1 MKALIMAGGFGTR
14 LRPLTNNIPKPMIP
28 MANRP
33 MMEHIAELLKAH
45 GMTDLICL
53 LYFHPEAIEE
63 YFQGGEDFGVKFSYI
78 SAEEDLGT
86 AGSVRLAKDLLDSTF
101 LIISGDVLCDFNLKE
116 AIAFHRA
123 QESLA
128 TILLTR
134 VPDPLRYGVVITD
147 REGRIQ
153 RFLEKPSW
161 SEVFS
166 DTINTGIYIL
176 EPEILTHIPPKKEC
190 DFSQHLFPH
199 LLATGVPLYGY
210 VASGYWRDVGDLF
223 EYRIAHRDILSGAV
237 KVKMP
242 GKKLEGPDR
251 QIWLDQDCKAD
262 FTAVLEGSVLIGKNS
277 QVGAEATIVN
287 SVIGDNCIIEPGAS
301 ISDSIVWNGVY
312 IGKGASL
319 RENVIGNGSEI
330 KAFASLFEGAVVSDH
345 CKIGEGS
352 VLKAN
357 VKVWPYKVVEDGAT
371 LATSLIWGE
380 KWTKSIFGGHGVTG
394 LANIEVTPEFAAK
407 LGASFGASLRE
418 NTIVRTS
425 RDAHK
430 TSRMTNRAIIAGL
443 LSAGV
448 NVHDLRVIPIPVV
461 RFQMDAQGA
470 VSGVHVRKSPYDPEL
485 IDIKFFD
492 ERGMDISS
500 AKEKT
505 IERLF
510 FREDFR
516 RAKIEGTGR
525 LAILE
530 HGIEYYQEGVK
541 RFINSKVIRD
551 AQFKIVIDYSFGSS
565 STIFPSL
572 LGDIGCEVI
581 ALNAYMDETKIT
593 KTAEEFH
600 RSLRWLAE
608 IVRTLNADLGIMMDT
623 GAEKIFLVDEKGDVL
638 SDDLALALVT
648 LLVLRTHPPAV
659 IGVPVIASS
668 VIEDL
673 AAHYGFQVIRTKIAP
688 RSLTEA
694 ASREGV
700 AFVGDALG
708 GFIFPQFQPAFD
720 GMVATLKVLEM
731 MASQGVHLY
740 QLMRSVPE
748 RFLLRDQ
755 MPCPWES
762 KGTVMRNLIEATQ
775 GENVELID
783 GIKIYFGKEWVLLF
797 PDQDKPFFN
806 LAAEA
811 ETEARA
817 EALIQ
822 QFREK
827 IKGWL

>member
-1 MKALIMAGGFGTR
+1 MAGGFGTR

-33 MMEHIAELLKAH
+33 MMEHIVELLKAN
-45 GMTDLICL
+45 GITDLVCL
-53 LYFHPEAIEE
+53 LYFQPEAIEE
-63 YFQGGEDFGVKFSYI
+63 YFRNGEEFGTKISYI

-86 AGSVRLAKDLLDSTF
+86 AGSVRLAMDRLDSTF
-101 LIISGDVLCDFNLKE
+101 LIISGDVLTDFNLEE

-123 QESLA
+123 QKSMA

-134 VPDPLRYGVVITD
+134 VQDPLRYGVVIAD
-147 REGRIQ
+147 RDGRIQ
-153 RFLEKPSW
+153 RFLEKPNW

-176 EPEILTHIPPKKEC
+176 EPEVLSHVPPRKEF
-190 DFSQHLFPH
+190 DFSQHLFPY
-199 LLATGVPLYGY
+199 LLKSQVPLYGH

-237 KVKMP
+237 KVTMP
-242 GKKLEGPDR
+242 GKRLEGPDR
-251 QIWLDQDCKAD
+251 QIWLDQDSRVD
-262 FTAVLEGSVLIGKNS
+262 FTAALEGSVLIGKNT

-287 SVIGDNCIIEPGAS
+287 TVIGDNCIIEPGAS
-301 ISDSIVWNGVY
+301 ISDSIIWNGVY

-319 RENVIGNGSEI
+319 RENVVGKGTEI
-330 KAFASLFEGAVVSDH
+330 KAFASLFEGALVSDH

-357 VKVWPYKVVEDGAT
+357 VKVWPYKIVEDGAT

-380 KWTKSIFGGHGVTG
+380 KWSKSIFGGHGVTG

-418 NTIVRTS
+418 NSIVRTS

-430 TSRMTNRAIIAGL
+430 TSRMINRAIISGL

-510 FREDFR
+510 IREDFR
-516 RAKIEGTGR
+516 RAKVDGTGR
-525 LAILE
+525 LSILE

-541 RFINSKVIRD
+541 RFINSEVIRD
-551 AQFKIVIDYSFGSS
+551 AHLKIVIDYSYGSS

-593 KTAEEFH
+593 KTADEFN
-600 RSLRWLAE
+600 RSLRQLAE
-608 IVRTLNADLGIMMDT
+608 IVRTLNADLGILMDT
-623 GAEKIFLVDEKGDVL
+623 GAEKIFLVDEKGDII
-638 SDDLALALVT
+638 SDDLALALIT
-648 LLVLRTHPPAV
+648 LLVFRTQPPAS

-668 VIEDL
+668 VIEEL
-673 AAHYGFQVIRTKIAP
+673 AAHYGFQVFRTRIAP
-688 RSLTEA
+688 RALTQT

-700 AFVGDALG
+700 VFVGDALG
-708 GFIFPQFQPAFD
+708 GLIFPQFQPAFD

-731 MASQGVHLY
+731 MASQGIRLY

-748 RFLLRDQ
+748 RCLLRDQ
-755 MPCPWES
+755 IPCPWES
-762 KGTVMRNLIEATQ
+762 KGTVMRNLIEETR

-806 LAAEA
+806 LAAEG
-811 ETEARA
+811 ETKVRA

-822 QFREK
+822 EFREK
-827 IKGWL
+827 IRGWL